1 MSGGNN
7 MVSKQTKIFDINGV
21 GYQFDKT
28 SFQTFVKA
36 YMHREEAR
44 QYEVF
49 EIISS
54 DINVTPEAVK
64 QWYYG
69 NNGPGDIDMI
79 KQIANIF
86 GITNYLSLMAIKKE
100 EKQMVALSTL
110 QIESAKRIYDA
121 IIEFLDDFYR
131 TDGFTG
137 NLWYE
142 YVRQGSKDPEQEIY
156 EYAEAKI
163 AVVNLILQKEYF
175 YLRNT
180 DLYNE
185 LSEYCDNDL
194 WDTFNGKLSYAYRFE
209 AIPDGNPTTDE
220 DYNEALKKLNSI
232 IEKYI

>member
-1 MSGGNN
+1 MK
-7 MVSKQTKIFDINGV
+7 SKQTKIFDINGV

-36 YMHREEAR
+36 YMHREGVH

-49 EIISS
+49 ELISS
-54 DINVTPEAVK
+54 DINVTPEAIK

-79 KQIANIF
+79 KQMANIF
-86 GITNYLSLMAIKKE
+86 GITSYLSLMVRKKE
-100 EKQMVALSTL
+100 EKQMVSMTTL
-110 QIESAKRIYDA
+110 QIESVKRIYDT
-121 IIEFLDDFYR
+121 IIEFLDDFNR

-137 NLWYE
+137 ALWYE
-142 YVRQGSKDPEQEIY
+142 YVRQGSRDPEQDLY
-156 EYAEAKI
+156 EYSENKM

-180 DLYNE
+180 DIYNE
-185 LSEYCDNDL
+185 LCEYCDNDL

-220 DYNEALKKLNSI
+220 DYNEALKKLNGI